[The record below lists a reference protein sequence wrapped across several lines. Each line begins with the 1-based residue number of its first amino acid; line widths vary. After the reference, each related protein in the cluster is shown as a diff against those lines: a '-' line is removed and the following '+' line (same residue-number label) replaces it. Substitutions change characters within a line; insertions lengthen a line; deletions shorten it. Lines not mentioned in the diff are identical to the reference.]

1 MDHKLYYKDPYI
13 KKFTA
18 SVLCQNT
25 NEAGQRYA
33 VLNGTAFYPTG
44 GGQPCDTGTLDGIG
58 VTNVE
63 EIDGEIRHYLATALP
78 ELPAQ
83 AEVSKKKM

>member
-1 MDHKLYYKDPYI
+1 M
-13 KKFTA
+13 
-18 SVLCQNT
+18 
-25 NEAGQRYA
+25 
-33 VLNGTAFYPTG
+33 LNGTAFYPTG

-58 VTNVE
+58 VTSVG

>member
-1 MDHKLYYKDPYI
+1 
-13 KKFTA
+13 
-18 SVLCQNT
+18 
-25 NEAGQRYA
+25 
-33 VLNGTAFYPTG
+33 
-44 GGQPCDTGTLDGIG
+44 LDGIG
-58 VTNVE
+58 VTSVE